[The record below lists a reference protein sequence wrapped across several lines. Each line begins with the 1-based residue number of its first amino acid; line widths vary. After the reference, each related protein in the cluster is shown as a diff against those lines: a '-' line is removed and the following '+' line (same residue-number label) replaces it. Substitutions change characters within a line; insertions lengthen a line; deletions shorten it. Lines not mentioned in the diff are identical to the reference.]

1 MLRGQKLSHVLSA
14 VEINPIEFEL
24 LERGDMITAL
34 SLALDLIE
42 DGKPHRASS
51 LLQQL
56 IDRLLIDDAIAER
69 YHALVQ
75 GAGVSLWQ

>member
-1 MLRGQKLSHVLSA
+1 

-24 LERGDMITAL
+24 LERGDMVTAL
-34 SLALDLIE
+34 SLALELIE
-42 DGKPHRASS
+42 DGKPHKASS

-69 YHALVQ
+69 YQQLVN
-75 GAGVSLWQ
+75 GGGVSLWQ